1 MTSQET
7 FPALPQGHKRFTV
20 EQLLREVGVHIG
32 LRASSLMALL
42 HMIGHTKP
50 DDWTS
55 PDREPIYFAPQ
66 DVTAAALGKTPR
78 ALYDT
83 ERQLERLGLIERRV
97 KGNGHRSPYGGC
109 GIVFSRLIAL
119 VPDLLNLVDQLREER
134 SARRTLRNR
143 RSSFRRIVLRHI
155 RDAGDTPHPRIEAAA
170 TALDTWPDAR
180 SLATMEIGALAT
192 HVEAAKSLC
201 EALDAFDDGRHDSSA
216 MSEVFGD
223 SHLQENKQGLR
234 PVSCNASID
243 QRSASKPAH
252 DHPFGSGPAG
262 PDGRECDGAGGEV
275 ARKAHFVSRLTAK
288 RLYDIAG
295 DDMRAIM
302 RDSRGSDVAF
312 REVHVIDAAIRI
324 LPYLGINHDAWEKAI
339 EAMGESGAALAVL
352 IVDANRDHP
361 MKPVRNPGGA
371 LRAMTKRHRQGKL
384 NLVGSLI
391 GLSRRKNV

>member
-1 MTSQET
+1 MTPQET

-55 PDREPIYFAPQ
+55 PNREPIYFAPQ

-119 VPDLLNLVDQLREER
+119 VPDLLNLVDQLRQER
-134 SARRTLRNR
+134 SERRTLRNR
-143 RSSFRRIVLRHI
+143 RSSFRRIVLRYI
-155 RDAGDTPHPRIEAAA
+155 RDAGETPHPRIEAAA
-170 TALDTWPDAR
+170 AALDTWPDAR
-180 SLATMEIGALAT
+180 SLATMEINALAT

-201 EALDAFDDGRHDSSA
+201 EALDAFDDGRRDSSA

-223 SHLQENKQGLR
+223 SHLQENNQSLR
-234 PVSCNASID
+234 PVSCNAGMD
-243 QRSASKPAH
+243 QRSAGKPAH
-252 DHPFGSGPAG
+252 DHPFGSGPNG
-262 PDGRECDGAGGEV
+262 PKGEECNGAEGEV
-275 ARKAHFVSRLTAK
+275 VRKAQFVSRLTAK

-295 DDMRAIM
+295 EDMRAIM

-361 MKPVRNPGGA
+361 VKPVRNPGGT
-371 LRAMTKRHRQGKL
+371 LRAMTKRHRDGRL

-391 GLSRRKNV
+391 GLSRRKDC